1 VEDEQARLFGVRPVR
16 LREIE
21 AAVVNQGRWQHFVEY
36 RMGAGA
42 NLHVERNAERTG
54 YQVYVEWG
62 SQKGEAQ
69 VESIQRAVEVA
80 YRIGQVFYETRRDS
94 EGEIL

>member
-1 VEDEQARLFGVRPVR
+1 VEDEQAKMFGVRPER

-21 AAVVNQGRWQHFVEY
+21 AAVETQGRWEDFVEF

-42 NLHVERNAERTG
+42 NLQVEWNAERTG

-62 SQKGEAQ
+62 SQKGEAE
-69 VESIQRAVEVA
+69 VKSLKRAVQVA
-80 YRIGQVFYETRRDS
+80 YRISQVFFETRRDS
-94 EGEIL
+94 EL